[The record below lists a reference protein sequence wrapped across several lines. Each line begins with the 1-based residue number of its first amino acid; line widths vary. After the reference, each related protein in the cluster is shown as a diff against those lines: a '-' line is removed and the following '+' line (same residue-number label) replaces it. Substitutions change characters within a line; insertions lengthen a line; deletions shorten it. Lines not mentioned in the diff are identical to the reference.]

1 MYMRGVVTMIMA
13 KMGGILKAVWYA
25 LVSKLAWLSR
35 TIIVNGIALMT
46 LIVTNTKFLLAWTV
60 SSIKHYLVPQIIVE
74 EYNKVEPMFAN
85 KQAGQI
91 GRLLLI
97 TVPLTLLLVLLHL
110 ILGLWRVLV
119 AMKDKLLK
127 RG

>member
-1 MYMRGVVTMIMA
+1 MYMRGVVTMIME

-25 LVSKLAWLSR
+25 LISKLAWLSR
-35 TIIVNGIALMT
+35 TITVNGIALMT
-46 LIVTNTKFLLAWTV
+46 LIVTNTKFLLAWIV
-60 SSIKHYLVPQIIVE
+60 SNIKRYLVPQIIVE

-110 ILGLWRVLV
+110 ILGLWRVLKATMV
-119 AMKDKLLK
+119 KLLK

>member
-1 MYMRGVVTMIMA
+1 MRGIVTFLKQAMAGIWKVVCN
-13 KMGGILKAVWYA
+13 A
-25 LVSKLAWLSR
+25 LVSTTKWLWNKS
-35 TIIVNGIALMT
+35 IAVGTDLMT
-46 LIVTNTKFLLAWTV
+46 LSARLLSNLFAWIVSN
-60 SSIKHYLVPQIIVE
+60 IKRYLVPQIIVE
-74 EYNKVEPMFAN
+74 EYNKVEPLFAN

-110 ILGLWRVLV
+110 ILGLWHVLV
-119 AMKDKLLK
+119 AMKVKLLK

>member
-1 MYMRGVVTMIMA
+1 MRGVVTMIMA

-35 TIIVNGIALMT
+35 VIIVNGTDLMT
-46 LIVTNTKFLLAWTV
+46 HIVTSIKSLLAWTV

-97 TVPLTLLLVLLHL
+97 TVPLTLLLVIVHL
-110 ILGLWRVLV
+110 SLGLYNVLK
-119 AMKDKLLK
+119 AMMVKLLK

>member
-1 MYMRGVVTMIMA
+1 MRGVVTMIMA

-25 LVSKLAWLSR
+25 MVSRLAWLSR
-35 TIIVNGIALMT
+35 TIIVNGTDLMT
-46 LIVTNTKFLLAWTV
+46 HIAMRLNNLYVWTV
-60 SSIKHYLVPQIIVE
+60 SNIKHYLVPQIIVE

-97 TVPLTLLLVLLHL
+97 TVPLTLLLVIVHL
-110 ILGLWRVLV
+110 SLGLYNALV
-119 AMKDKLLK
+119 AMMVKLLK

>member
-1 MYMRGVVTMIMA
+1 MRGVVTMIMA
-13 KMGGILKAVWYA
+13 KMGGILKVLWYA
-25 LVSKLAWLSR
+25 LVSKLAWLLR
-35 TIIVNGIALMT
+35 TIIVNGTDLMT
-46 LIVTNTKFLLAWTV
+46 LIATNTKSLLAWTV

>member
-1 MYMRGVVTMIMA
+1 MRGVVGLIMG
-13 KMGGILKAVWYA
+13 KMVGMMARAWSVKVSLLKKV
-25 LVSKLAWLSR
+25 LR
-35 TIIVNGIALMT
+35 IIIVFGTDLMIH
-46 LIVTNTKFLLAWTV
+46 IVRSSKNLFAWIVSNTKR
-60 SSIKHYLVPQIIVE
+60 YLVPQIIVE
-74 EYNKVEPMFAN
+74 EYNKVEPMFVN

-110 ILGLWRVLV
+110 ILGLYHVL
-119 AMKDKLLK
+119 KDLTVKLLK

>member
-1 MYMRGVVTMIMA
+1 MYMRGIVTFLKQAMA
-13 KMGGILKAVWYA
+13 GIWKAVCNA
-25 LVSKLAWLSR
+25 LVSTTKWLWNKS
-35 TIIVNGIALMT
+35 IAVGSDLMT
-46 LIVTNTKFLLAWTV
+46 LSARLLSNLFAWIVSN
-60 SSIKHYLVPQIIVE
+60 IKRYLVPQIIVE
-74 EYNKVEPMFAN
+74 EYNKVEPLFAN

>member
-25 LVSKLAWLSR
+25 MVSKLAWLLR
-35 TIIVNGIALMT
+35 VIIVNGTDLMT
-46 LIVTNTKFLLAWTV
+46 HIVASIKSLLAWTV
-60 SSIKHYLVPQIIVE
+60 LSIKHYLVPSIIVE

-85 KQAGQI
+85 KQLGQI

-97 TVPLTLLLVLLHL
+97 TVPLTLLLVIVHL
-110 ILGLWRVLV
+110 SLGLWNVLV
-119 AMKDKLLK
+119 AMMVKLLK

>member
-1 MYMRGVVTMIMA
+1 MRGVVTLIKQ
-13 KMGGILKAVWYA
+13 KMVGMLKTVWYA
-25 LVSKLAWLSR
+25 MVSKLAWLLR
-35 TIIVNGIALMT
+35 TIIVNGTDLMT
-46 LIVTNTKFLLAWTV
+46 LTAHNIKSLYAWIVLN
-60 SSIKHYLVPQIIVE
+60 IKHYLVPQIIVE
-74 EYNKVEPMFAN
+74 EYNKVEPMFVN

-110 ILGLWRVLV
+110 ILGLYRVL
-119 AMKDKLLK
+119 KDLTVKLLK

>member
-1 MYMRGVVTMIMA
+1 MRGVVTMIMA

-46 LIVTNTKFLLAWTV
+46 LIATNTKSLLAWTV
-60 SSIKHYLVPQIIVE
+60 SNIKRYLVPSIIVE

-85 KQAGQI
+85 KHLGQI

-97 TVPLTLLLVLLHL
+97 TVPLTLLLVIVHL
-110 ILGLWRVLV
+110 SLGLYNVLK
-119 AMKDKLLK
+119 AMMVKLLK